1 MTEPFSDRM
10 RHVCLR
16 CLEQETPSCP
26 ETDSPENG
34 PLPFTGQGYPFPPFL
49 QAVRTHHRACLL
61 PFRDRST
68 RAPPTGDGR
77 PTFPPPEPCSRQPL
91 PCGSCGGKPVPS
103 LRILSRSCFSSRTKK
118 STPADTCACIA
129 RLPFHDFHL
138 LSPGRGPACRSAPF
152 PAKQRK
158 IPLFCR
164 IRFSAL
170 YGEKIF
176 NRKKRDIPAF
186 SLLSTVLPGTQRKRL
201 KLRLP
206 REEYDKASRP
216 QARRAWGRP
225 AAPPRNPSGKTPC
238 RGWAERYEPGGAPS
252 RVRD

>member
-1 MTEPFSDRM
+1 M

-34 PLPFTGQGYPFPPFL
+34 PLPFTGQDYPFPPFL

-61 PFRDRST
+61 PFRDRRRRRLHTGPSDWRRT
-68 RAPPTGDGR
+68 ADIPAPLSLVLG
-77 PTFPPPEPCSRQPL
+77 SRSHAEAAAASP
-91 PCGSCGGKPVPS
+91 SRS

-129 RLPFHDFHL
+129 RLSFHDFHL
-138 LSPGRGPACRSAPF
+138 LSPGGYPACRSAPF

-158 IPLFCR
+158 FPLFCR

-176 NRKKRDIPAF
+176 NRKKRDIPAC

-206 REEYDKASRP
+206 REEHDKASRP

-238 RGWAERYEPGGAPS
+238 RGWAERYGPGGAPS